1 MILQISAENVKKLR
15 EETGAGIMACK
26 QALQAS
32 KGDINRATEQL
43 RQKGLAIA
51 SKKSNRVAI
60 EGIIESY
67 IHLGSKIG
75 VLVELNCETDFVA
88 RRPEF
93 RTLAKNIAM
102 QIAAASNVKYISIH
116 DIPKEAIFKESEINK
131 ESLADRKEV
140 IKFQVIQE
148 KKNKNLQ
155 ETVLLEQPFIKN
167 PSITISSLIKQHIA
181 LLGENIRIS
190 RFTKFLLG
198 ETNSQVKS

>member
-1 MILQISAENVKKLR
+1 MILQISAENVKRLR
-15 EETGAGIMACK
+15 EETGAGMMACK

-32 KGDINRATEQL
+32 KGDMNQAIEQL

-51 SKKSNRVAI
+51 DKKSNRTAI

-93 RTLAKNIAM
+93 RVLAKDIAM
-102 QIAAASNVKYISIH
+102 QIAASSEIEYISINN
-116 DIPKEAIFKESEINK
+116 IPQKMTIN
-131 ESLADRKEV
+131 
-140 IKFQVIQE
+140 E
-148 KKNKNLQ
+148 KKSKVNREKKSKKLQ
-155 ETVLLEQPFIKN
+155 EIVLLEQPFIKN
-167 PSITISSLIKQHIA
+167 PSITVDTLIKQYIA
-181 LLGENIRIS
+181 LLGENIKIS

-198 ETNSQVKS
+198 ETNSSIES

>member
-15 EETGAGIMACK
+15 EETGAGMMACK

-32 KGDINRATEQL
+32 KGNMNQAIKQL

-51 SKKSNRVAI
+51 NKKSSRAVI

-67 IHLGSKIG
+67 IHLGHKIG

-93 RTLAKNIAM
+93 RALAKNIAM
-102 QIAAASNVKYISIH
+102 QIAASTDVEYISIS
-116 DIPKEAIFKESEINK
+116 DIPQETVLYEKENIVNK
-131 ESLADRKEV
+131 KEV
-140 IKFQVIQE
+140 VKHQIMHARN
-148 KKNKNLQ
+148 NKNLQ
-155 ETVLLEQPFIKN
+155 EIVLLEQPFIKN
-167 PSITISSLIKQHIA
+167 PSITVNTLITQHIA
-181 LLGENIRIS
+181 LLGENIKIS

-198 ETNSQVKS
+198 ETNSKIKS

>member
-1 MILQISAENVKKLR
+1 MILQISAENVKRLR
-15 EETGAGIMACK
+15 EETGAGMMACK

-32 KGDINRATEQL
+32 KGDMNQAIEQL

-51 SKKSNRVAI
+51 NKKSNRTAI

-93 RTLAKNIAM
+93 RALAKDIAM
-102 QIAAASNVKYISIH
+102 QIAASSDIEYISINN
-116 DIPKEAIFKESEINK
+116 IPQKMTINEEKSEV
-131 ESLADRKEV
+131 DR
-140 IKFQVIQE
+140 E
-148 KKNKNLQ
+148 KKNKKLQ
-155 ETVLLEQPFIKN
+155 EIVLLEQPFIKN
-167 PSITISSLIKQHIA
+167 PSITIDTLIKQYIA
-181 LLGENIRIS
+181 LLGENIKIS

-198 ETNSQVKS
+198 ETNSQFEN

>member
-1 MILQISAENVKKLR
+1 MILQISAENVKRLR
-15 EETGAGIMACK
+15 EETGAGMMACK

-32 KGDINRATEQL
+32 KGDMNQAIEQL

-51 SKKSNRVAI
+51 NKKSNRTAI

-93 RTLAKNIAM
+93 RALAKDIAM
-102 QIAAASNVKYISIH
+102 QIAASSDIEYISTNS
-116 DIPKEAIFKESEINK
+116 IPQKTTVNEKKSEVN
-131 ESLADRKEV
+131 R
-140 IKFQVIQE
+140 E
-148 KKNKNLQ
+148 KKNKKLQ
-155 ETVLLEQPFIKN
+155 EIVLLEQPFIKN
-167 PSITISSLIKQHIA
+167 PSITIDTLIKQYIA
-181 LLGENIRIS
+181 LLGENIKIS

-198 ETNSQVKS
+198 ETNSQIKS